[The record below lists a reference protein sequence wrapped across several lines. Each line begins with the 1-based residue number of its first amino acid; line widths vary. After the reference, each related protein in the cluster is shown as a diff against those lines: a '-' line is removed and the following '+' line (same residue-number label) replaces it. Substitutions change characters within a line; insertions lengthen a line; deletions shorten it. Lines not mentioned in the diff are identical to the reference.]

1 MGEKSFN
8 LHKNDTKSTQNPIRW
23 KPLETYRPMCQL
35 TSWRNKND
43 IRPFQ
48 HQSSRKLNSISNWCP
63 NKHGCSSKERWSGHG
78 TTNVRQRTLSNP
90 WSHTHHT
97 KKTGHLAFII
107 KWKVYWLCQNMSCL
121 CWTCVRCCRHLFKHV
136 LVGRANCTC
145 GNVCFLIPLTYYWKE
160 RQLHIRPLY
169 ASVVRI
175 PPAPLLSITQT
186 KHSQQP
192 PEGNWHTISHHVWGF
207 LIRLWFGAFWF

>member
-63 NKHGCSSKERWSGHG
+63 NKHGCSSKERWSRHG

-145 GNVCFLIPLTYYWKE
+145 GQCVLFDPTNILLERTTVAYQTSVCFCRKDPTGTFAFHNPNKTFSAAARRKLTY
-160 RQLHIRPLY
+160 H
-169 ASVVRI
+169 
-175 PPAPLLSITQT
+175 
-186 KHSQQP
+186 
-192 PEGNWHTISHHVWGF
+192 
-207 LIRLWFGAFWF
+207 